1 MLFCAF
7 FTDEY
12 TRITTPRQD
21 VLFKK
26 GYLSRNI
33 NKTVS
38 TTTTTATNPP
48 LTTSNSVETAASSSA
63 TDPDSS
69 VSTLSPATTPSME
82 FGGNQADQIDP
93 YGQMYYPGLPGYN
106 FDDSGML
113 VTMSYREFQSNCFG
127 EF

>member
-1 MLFCAF
+1 MFHIYFEIIIILYF
-7 FTDEY
+7 FPPDEY

-33 NKTVS
+33 NKTA
-38 TTTTTATNPP
+38 TT

-82 FGGNQADQIDP
+82 YGGNQADPMDP
-93 YGQMYYPGLPGYN
+93 YGQMYYPPGGCYY
-106 FDDSGML
+106 DDML
-113 VTMSYREFQSNCFG
+113 VMPYREFDNLN
-127 EF
+127 